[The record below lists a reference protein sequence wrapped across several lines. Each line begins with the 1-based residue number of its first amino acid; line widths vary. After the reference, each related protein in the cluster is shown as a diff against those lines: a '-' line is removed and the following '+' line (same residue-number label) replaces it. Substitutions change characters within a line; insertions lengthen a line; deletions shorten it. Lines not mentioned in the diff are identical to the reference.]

1 MQKLHLNTIT
11 SLFDKYQKSIQW
23 IVPVIIILFQ
33 LFSPCLAQE
42 LKPHGKFLVD
52 SAKIGLP
59 IRYTLSFRHP
69 AEMQVI
75 FPDSGYNFSPFEWDH
90 KDYFPTR
97 TDAKG
102 SIDSVVYTFTTF
114 NIAPIQKLQLPVYIV
129 QQKDC
134 TTVYATIDSVVV
146 QQLLGQPSRFLS
158 PKTNVEYIPV
168 PQTLDYRLILVIFL
182 ASGFLL
188 LLLYLLF
195 GRQIKRQYRL
205 YRLWREH
212 RSFVSHY
219 EKLRR
224 KVRQQKETSAVEMTV
239 VLWKQYM
246 ELLHNKPYS
255 SYTTKEIT
263 EIISNSKL
271 SDSLQIA
278 DRAIYGNSMPEEIYG
293 ALRNLQTTAE
303 AFYKRKRIEVASK
316 R

>member
-11 SLFDKYQKSIQW
+11 SLFGKYQKSIQW
-23 IVPVIIILFQ
+23 IAPVTIILFH
-33 LFSPCLAQE
+33 LFPSCLAQE

-102 SIDSVVYTFTTF
+102 SIDSVVYTLTTF

-182 ASGFLL
+182 ASGLLL
-188 LLLYLLF
+188 LLLYVVF

-246 ELLHNKPYS
+246 ELLHDKPYS

-293 ALRNLQTTAE
+293 ALRNLQMTAE
-303 AFYKRKRIEVASK
+303 SFYKRKRVEVASK

>member
-1 MQKLHLNTIT
+1 MQKLHINTTT
-11 SLFDKYQKSIQW
+11 SLFGKYQKSIQW
-23 IVPVIIILFQ
+23 IFPVIILLSQ

-168 PQTLDYRLILVIFL
+168 PQTLDYRLILAIIL
-182 ASGFLL
+182 ASGLL
-188 LLLYLLF
+188 ILLLYLLF

-293 ALRNLQTTAE
+293 ALRNLQMTAE
-303 AFYKRKRIEVASK
+303 SFYKRKRVEVASK